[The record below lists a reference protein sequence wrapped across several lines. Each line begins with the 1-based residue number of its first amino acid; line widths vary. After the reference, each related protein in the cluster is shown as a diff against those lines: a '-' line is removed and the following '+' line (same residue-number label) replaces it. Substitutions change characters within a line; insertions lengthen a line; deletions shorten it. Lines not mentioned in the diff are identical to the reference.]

1 MARVRP
7 LEPPWCAR
15 CGSPRSGA
23 RERCPDCPPPPAR
36 LVRSAFL
43 FAGPVRTA
51 VHRLKFAGW
60 RPVALALG
68 RAAAEVWVA
77 VGERPDVV
85 TWVPLSRRRRAER
98 GFDQAEALARVVSRG
113 LGVPVRPLL
122 ARSGGDALTQARR
135 DRAGRLAAMRG
146 RFAAR
151 EAVAGSVLLVDDVL
165 TTGATASACAYALLR
180 AGADRVDVL
189 TVARSLRLTE
199 PGAGILRAGPAPGS
213 VVARG
218 TAPR

>member
-1 MARVRP
+1 M
-7 LEPPWCAR
+7 
-15 CGSPRSGA
+15 
-23 RERCPDCPPPPAR
+23 
-36 LVRSAFL
+36 
-43 FAGPVRTA
+43 
-51 VHRLKFAGW
+51 KFAGW

-98 GFDQAEALARVVSRG
+98 GFDQAEALARVVGRV

-135 DRAGRLAAMRG
+135 DRVGRLAAMQG
-146 RFAAR
+146 RFAGR

-165 TTGATASACAYALLR
+165 TTGATASACAHALLR

-189 TVARSLRLTE
+189 TVARSLRLAE
-199 PGAGILRAGPAPGS
+199 PGADILRDGPAPGS